1 MPLEWDQRKA
11 DLNYRKHGVSFEE
24 AVTALQD
31 EFSKILPDPDHSAD
45 EERFIAFAMSARGR
59 LLVIAHTYRGETI
72 RLISARKATP
82 QERRIYEEEGFF

>member
-24 AVTALQD
+24 AATALED
-31 EFSKILPDPDHSAD
+31 KLSKVLPDPDHSDD
-45 EERFIAFAMSARGR
+45 EERFVAFAMSPRGR
-59 LLVIAHTYRGETI
+59 LLVIAHTFRGDRI
-72 RLISARKATP
+72 RLISARGATP